1 MALKKIDVSDIEEV
15 ISDVKVEEQQKLD
28 IEKAE
33 RIADVIGTFI
43 DKSPVVVQAMKEIAL
58 SLNPG
63 KFSSQVD
70 ADMKRTVNEIAELFN
85 AKIKSTLDRVK
96 RAQKATNRISIPS
109 IAVYVT
115 LISML
120 WLFAFFALTIYA
132 NSYIHS
138 EELKDMIAIIAFLW
152 IITVALIA
160 YLTRHFKW

>member
-1 MALKKIDVSDIEEV
+1 MALKKMDVSDIEDA
-15 ISDVKVEEQQKLD
+15 ISDARTEELRND

-33 RIADVIGTFI
+33 RIADAIGTFI
-43 DKSPVVVQAMKEIAL
+43 EKSPVVVHAMKEIAM
-58 SLNPG
+58 SLTPG

-70 ADMKRTVNEIAELFN
+70 ADMKKSVNEIAEHFN
-85 AKIKSTLDRVK
+85 AKIKPTLDRVE

-115 LISML
+115 LISLL

-138 EELKDMIAIIAFLW
+138 EKLTDMIAIIAILW
-152 IITVALIA
+152 IITVAMIV